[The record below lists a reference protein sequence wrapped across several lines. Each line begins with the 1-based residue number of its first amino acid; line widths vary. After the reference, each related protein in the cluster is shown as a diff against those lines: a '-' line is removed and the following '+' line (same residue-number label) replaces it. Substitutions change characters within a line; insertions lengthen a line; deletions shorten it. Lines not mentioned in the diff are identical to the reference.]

1 RMYCM
6 RSSTTSALAGVHR
19 PFGPR
24 PVQRCWPAPPRSV
37 YICAPMRRRRTRRG
51 WAMMAIAGGALLGR
65 GSGRAAPAPS
75 GSVEAFVTACK
86 ANAPESVCR
95 CAIDNIQKRF
105 SLDQY
110 LAFEKRIAQN
120 DTPKELV
127 DATAECRGR

>member
-1 RMYCM
+1 MV
-6 RSSTTSALAGVHR
+6 T
-19 PFGPR
+19 
-24 PVQRCWPAPPRSV
+24 
-37 YICAPMRRRRTRRG
+37 
-51 WAMMAIAGGALLGR
+51 IAGSTLFGCS
-65 GSGRAAPAPS
+65 SGRAAPYPTEI
-75 GSVEAFVTACK
+75 VEAFVSACK

-95 CAIDNIQKRF
+95 CAIENIQKRF